1 MIYLIKTVIAIKNA
15 SFFYIYS
22 IYIYQNDECSTG
34 IYKPPK
40 ILSTNSFVGTAT
52 LFIYA

>member
-1 MIYLIKTVIAIKNA
+1 MIYLIKMVIAIKKA
-15 SFFYIYS
+15 SFFF

>member
-1 MIYLIKTVIAIKNA
+1 MIYLIKTVINA
-15 SFFYIYS
+15 SFFY

>member
-1 MIYLIKTVIAIKNA
+1 MIYLIKMVIAIKNA
-15 SFFYIYS
+15 SFFL
-22 IYIYQNDECSTG
+22 YIYQNDDCSTG